1 MNIYERFIEQ
11 MRKAGTYYNDPAIQ
25 LGKVMAGGKIKVGD
39 LLIQKEDYLM
49 DCNLRLNTNEK
60 IYLHTQKD
68 GSSENLQEYKKNIL
82 YEGDKVLAIKNG
94 EKFIIIAKV
103 VAPE

>member
-25 LGKVMAGGKIKVGD
+25 LGKVMVGGKINVGD

-60 IYLHTQKD
+60 IYLHT
-68 GSSENLQEYKKNIL
+68 KKMVLLRIYRNI
-82 YEGDKVLAIKNG
+82 KRTFFTRVIK
-94 EKFIIIAKV
+94 FLL
-103 VAPE
+103 

>member
-11 MRKAGTYYNDPAIQ
+11 MRNAGTYYNGPAMQ
-25 LGKVMAGGKIKVGD
+25 LGKVMTDGKIKVGD
-39 LLIQKEDYLM
+39 LLIQKGDYLM
-49 DCNLRLNTNEK
+49 NCNLRLNADKK

-68 GSSENLQEYKKNIL
+68 NSSENLQEYKKNVL
-82 YEGDKVLAIKNG
+82 CEGDKVLVIKNG